1 VTLKT
6 KNVFLAQGVNVKDS
20 AIHTTDSRTAT
31 DVVFYRLTK
40 RFVEDESDTSDEAL
54 DVIYYTL
61 AMGHNTGII
70 DCFDPKI
77 TIDRNLFN
85 AILEAL
91 PDGEGKFKLSGIEKF
106 GEIQLDKL
114 TILDVIE
121 SLENFKFDK
130 SVDKKTHDRYAV
142 QRVTSAREFRDKF
155 LKLANE
161 VAKLP
166 QVYVVARRVT
176 Q

>member
-1 VTLKT
+1 MTLKT
-6 KNVFLAQGVNVKDS
+6 KNVLQKQGVNVRDS

-40 RFVEDESDTSDEAL
+40 RFVEDESDISDEAL

-77 TIDRNLFN
+77 AIDRNLFN
-85 AILEAL
+85 SILEAL
-91 PDGEGKFKLSGIEKF
+91 PEGEGKFKLSGIEKF

-114 TILDVIE
+114 TILDVIDGLE
-121 SLENFKFDK
+121 SLELDD
-130 SVDKKTHDRYAV
+130 SVEKKPLDRYEE
-142 QRVTSAREFRDKF
+142 QRVVSVREFRDKF
-155 LKLANE
+155 LKLATE
-161 VAKLP
+161 VAQLP
-166 QVYVVARRVT
+166 QVYVVVRRVT